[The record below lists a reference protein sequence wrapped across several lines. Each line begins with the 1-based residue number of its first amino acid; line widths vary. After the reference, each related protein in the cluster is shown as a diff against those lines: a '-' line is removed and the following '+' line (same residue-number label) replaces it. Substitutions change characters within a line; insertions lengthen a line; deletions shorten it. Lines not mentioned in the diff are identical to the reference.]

1 MVAYPTLITLAQN
14 TGQTEIINALIQHS
28 PTLGAMPIATAN
40 RHDHNVADYV
50 VKMGTAE
57 FRAFNEGVG
66 ISTNE
71 YRQEKEYMSM
81 LLGYSEVDWEMIL
94 KSPPHI
100 QSRELAKQ
108 RDTHIEGIG
117 DQLSEAFWYGSS
129 STDARKFDGMTI
141 RYNSKSDNLFG
152 KQIIKAGGSRESK
165 NTSIW
170 LLGMGKG
177 CKLIHPPGVQTG
189 GGVRGLD
196 TGTKLV
202 SVSAEG
208 DGLGVTIKTDADGKM
223 HQIFRHQYKADIG
236 LNVDDWRY
244 NVRIANIDIDTI
256 KKKPIQDSDID
267 LIDLLEQA
275 RLKMFNFT
283 GITPVFVMHR
293 RIQSLIKTQARN
305 FNTAA
310 LDTMEIMNTKTDG
323 YAGIPFMIDDK
334 LSLTEPLVS

>member
-14 TGQTEIINALIQHS
+14 TGQTEIINSLIQHS

-71 YRQEKEYMSM
+71 YRQTKEYMSM

-117 DQLSEAFWYGSS
+117 DKLSEAFWYGNSL
-129 STDARKFDGMTI
+129 TDARKFDGMTI

-152 KQIIKAGGSRESK
+152 KQIIDAGGTGSD

-208 DGLGVTIKTDADGKM
+208 DGLGVTIKEDNGKM
-223 HQIFRHQYKADIG
+223 HQVFRHQYKADIG

-244 NVRIANIDIDTI
+244 NVRIANIDV
-256 KKKPIQDSDID
+256 SDLNNDASGSSAD
-267 LIDLLEQA
+267 LIDLLEKA
-275 RLKMFNFT
+275 RLQMFNFT

-293 RIQSLIKTQARN
+293 NIQSVIKSQARN
-305 FNTAA
+305 FKRAS

-323 YAGIPFMIDDK
+323 YSGIPFMIDDK